1 MSKELTEQWRNGT
14 LKEGVYWCEVIE
26 SPYVEQ
32 VHLPC
37 CEDIVVEVLAPVP
50 SFDEYNEL
58 MQKIHKLEKQLS
70 RIVKEKRRWKLIVQ
84 KFFAIK
90 KLKED
95 LDVQKHVY

>member
-70 RIVKEKRRWKLIVQ
+70 RIVKEKRRW
-84 KFFAIK
+84 
-90 KLKED
+90 
-95 LDVQKHVY
+95 